1 MSNAA
6 VNGDSLSDN
15 EVENINSKSNRPV
28 GSTDIDKE
36 LLAKIQ
42 KGILRHEYK
51 GILTWKSPVDLAMY
65 QDLIC
70 KKRPKTILEFGS
82 KFGGSAL
89 WFADMLSNHEIYDGH
104 VYSFDLK
111 PNKSLKH
118 PRITFGYC
126 DVAEPK
132 KHLSDDFM
140 RSLPRPMM
148 VVEDSSH
155 MYEHVLTILNFLH
168 RWVDACDYIIIEDG
182 IVEHLRSGPKYYGG
196 PLKAIRE
203 FLSEHP
209 KEYRI
214 DRERCDFY
222 GTNVTWALDG
232 YIQPLNP
239 LRE

>member
-1 MSNAA
+1 MSDTA
-6 VNGDSLSDN
+6 VDASQSQSKIGDKYRN
-15 EVENINSKSNRPV
+15 SNRPV
-28 GSTDIDKE
+28 GSTDINKE

-42 KGILRHEYK
+42 KGVLRHEYK
-51 GILTWKSPVDLAMY
+51 GILTWKSPFDLAMY

-70 KKRPKTILEFGS
+70 KKRPKAILEFGS

-89 WFADMLSNHEIYDGH
+89 WFADMLANHELYDSH
-104 VYSFDLK
+104 VYSFDHK
-111 PNKSLKH
+111 PNKTLKH

-126 DVAEPK
+126 DVAEPGN
-132 KHLSDDFM
+132 HLSDDFM
-140 RSLPRPMM
+140 RSLPRPFM

-155 MYEHVLTILNFLH
+155 MYEHVLAILRFLH
-168 RWVDACDYIIIEDG
+168 LWVDENDYIIIEDG
-182 IVEHLRSGPKYYGG
+182 IVEHLRSRPKYFGG

-209 KEYRI
+209 DEYRI

-232 YIQPLNP
+232 YIQPLI
-239 LRE
+239 RRGS